1 MLSEAPLRPKNI
13 LNNLRKIFVLFAFKN
28 KAANRKTDKMKS
40 EKAQNSPEN
49 KSKKSFV
56 IRIDESTYKLLEKW
70 ANDEF
75 RSVNGQIEYL
85 LNQNLINAGR
95 KKKE

>member
-1 MLSEAPLRPKNI
+1 MESK
-13 LNNLRKIFVLFAFKN
+13 
-28 KAANRKTDKMKS
+28 KT
-40 EKAQNSPEN
+40 QNSSEN
-49 KSKKSFV
+49 TQKGKKSFV

-85 LNQNLINAGR
+85 LHQNLIDSGR

>member
-1 MLSEAPLRPKNI
+1 
-13 LNNLRKIFVLFAFKN
+13 
-28 KAANRKTDKMKS
+28 MKS
-40 EKAQNSPEN
+40 QKFQNSSESTQ
-49 KSKKSFV
+49 KGKKSFV
-56 IRIDESTYKLLEKW
+56 IRIEESTYKLLEKW

-85 LNQNLINAGR
+85 LHQSLLESGR

>member
-1 MLSEAPLRPKNI
+1 
-13 LNNLRKIFVLFAFKN
+13 
-28 KAANRKTDKMKS
+28 MKS
-40 EKAQNSPEN
+40 EKAQNTSEN
-49 KSKKSFV
+49 KGKKSFV
-56 IRIDESTYKLLEKW
+56 LRMDESTYKLVEKW

-85 LNQNLINAGR
+85 LHQSLVNSGR

>member
-1 MLSEAPLRPKNI
+1 MRQKKQFEKQ
-13 LNNLRKIFVLFAFKN
+13 K
-28 KAANRKTDKMKS
+28 KMKS
-40 EKAQNSPEN
+40 EKTQNSPEN

>member
-1 MLSEAPLRPKNI
+1 
-13 LNNLRKIFVLFAFKN
+13 
-28 KAANRKTDKMKS
+28 MKP
-40 EKAQNSPEN
+40 EKAQNSTEN

-70 ANDEF
+70 AGDEF

-85 LNQNLINAGR
+85 LHQKLMESGR

>member
-1 MLSEAPLRPKNI
+1 
-13 LNNLRKIFVLFAFKN
+13 
-28 KAANRKTDKMKS
+28 MKS

-49 KSKKSFV
+49 KRKKSFV

-70 ANDEF
+70 AGDEF

-85 LNQNLINAGR
+85 LNQNLVNSGR

>member
-1 MLSEAPLRPKNI
+1 
-13 LNNLRKIFVLFAFKN
+13 
-28 KAANRKTDKMKS
+28 MKS
-40 EKAQNSPEN
+40 GKAQNPTEN
-49 KSKKSFV
+49 KGKKSFV

-85 LNQNLINAGR
+85 LHQSLIDSGR
-95 KKKE
+95 KKKQ

>member
-1 MLSEAPLRPKNI
+1 
-13 LNNLRKIFVLFAFKN
+13 
-28 KAANRKTDKMKS
+28 MKPQ
-40 EKAQNSPEN
+40 KAQNSSESTQ
-49 KSKKSFV
+49 KGKKSFV

-85 LNQNLINAGR
+85 LHQSLISSGR

>member
-1 MLSEAPLRPKNI
+1 
-13 LNNLRKIFVLFAFKN
+13 
-28 KAANRKTDKMKS
+28 MKS
-40 EKAQNSPEN
+40 QKSQNSSEN
-49 KSKKSFV
+49 TPKGKKSFV
-56 IRIDESTYKLLEKW
+56 IRIEESTYKLLEKW

-85 LNQNLINAGR
+85 LNQSLVESGR

>member
-1 MLSEAPLRPKNI
+1 M
-13 LNNLRKIFVLFAFKN
+13 
-28 KAANRKTDKMKS
+28 
-40 EKAQNSPEN
+40 
-49 KSKKSFV
+49 
-56 IRIDESTYKLLEKW
+56 DESTYKLLEKW

-85 LNQNLINAGR
+85 LHQKLMESGR

>member
-1 MLSEAPLRPKNI
+1 
-13 LNNLRKIFVLFAFKN
+13 
-28 KAANRKTDKMKS
+28 MKS
-40 EKAQNSPEN
+40 QKTQNSSESTQ
-49 KSKKSFV
+49 KDKKSFV

-85 LNQNLINAGR
+85 LHQSLVASGR
-95 KKKE
+95 KKKND

>member
-1 MLSEAPLRPKNI
+1 
-13 LNNLRKIFVLFAFKN
+13 
-28 KAANRKTDKMKS
+28 MKS
-40 EKAQNSPEN
+40 QKSQNSSEN
-49 KSKKSFV
+49 TSKGKKSFV
-56 IRIDESTYKLLEKW
+56 IRIEESTYKLLEKW

-85 LNQNLINAGR
+85 LNQSLVESGR

>member
-1 MLSEAPLRPKNI
+1 
-13 LNNLRKIFVLFAFKN
+13 
-28 KAANRKTDKMKS
+28 MKS
-40 EKAQNSPEN
+40 DKTQTSSES

-85 LNQNLINAGR
+85 LHQNLINSGR

>member
-1 MLSEAPLRPKNI
+1 MKPD
-13 LNNLRKIFVLFAFKN
+13 
-28 KAANRKTDKMKS
+28 KTQTS
-40 EKAQNSPEN
+40 SEN

-85 LNQNLINAGR
+85 LHQNLIDSGR

>member
-1 MLSEAPLRPKNI
+1 
-13 LNNLRKIFVLFAFKN
+13 
-28 KAANRKTDKMKS
+28 MKS
-40 EKAQNSPEN
+40 EKAQNSSEN

-70 ANDEF
+70 ANDDF

-85 LNQNLINAGR
+85 LHQGLVSAGR

>member
-1 MLSEAPLRPKNI
+1 MHLAS
-13 LNNLRKIFVLFAFKN
+13 
-28 KAANRKTDKMKS
+28 KTRIMKS
-40 EKAQNSPEN
+40 EKAQNTSEN
-49 KSKKSFV
+49 KGKKSFV
-56 IRIDESTYKLLEKW
+56 LRIDESTYKLVEKW

-85 LNQNLINAGR
+85 LHQSLVNAGR

>member
-1 MLSEAPLRPKNI
+1 
-13 LNNLRKIFVLFAFKN
+13 
-28 KAANRKTDKMKS
+28 MKS
-40 EKAQNSPEN
+40 EKAPGSSEN
-49 KSKKSFV
+49 KGKKSFV
-56 IRIDESTYKLLEKW
+56 IRIDEGTYKLLEKW

-85 LNQNLINAGR
+85 LHQKLVESGR

>member
-1 MLSEAPLRPKNI
+1 
-13 LNNLRKIFVLFAFKN
+13 
-28 KAANRKTDKMKS
+28 MKS
-40 EKAQNSPEN
+40 EKVQNSSEN
-49 KSKKSFV
+49 KEKKSFV

-85 LNQNLINAGR
+85 LHQSLVNSGR
-95 KKKE
+95 KKKEE

>member
-1 MLSEAPLRPKNI
+1 MKPE
-13 LNNLRKIFVLFAFKN
+13 
-28 KAANRKTDKMKS
+28 KTSKPS
-40 EKAQNSPEN
+40 EN

-56 IRIDESTYKLLEKW
+56 IRIDESTYKQVEKW

-85 LNQNLINAGR
+85 LHQSLVNSGR
-95 KKKE
+95 KKKDEEG